1 MTSVEETKTTKKA
14 TKRKN
19 EEEEELDLGV
29 FTPKSMMAKK
39 QKKKQKSCKQ
49 KDQYF
54 YMFKKFAKDVFNEP
68 LTEDEYVRWKP
79 VFRPT
84 KTIREYMSIPVD
96 MTMLTYESLLAKKR
110 KHDQG
115 DVDSITPTGFI
126 AVTDFVNCAAYMAK
140 WQADWLETLGWTC
153 NATGYDIN
161 TVSFSSAELMVS
173 GIEWLKMQIKLSCRM
188 LEFEASL
195 SGALSSSSLMR
206 ADKTS
211 FSSGS
216 TSMERELD
224 GEEM

>member
-1 MTSVEETKTTKKA
+1 
-14 TKRKN
+14 
-19 EEEEELDLGV
+19 
-29 FTPKSMMAKK
+29 MMAKK

-126 AVTDFVNCAAYMAK
+126 AVT
-140 WQADWLETLGWTC
+140 GWTC